1 MDLRKLKTLIDLV
14 SDSNVTELEI
24 TEAEGKVRIVK
35 GATPSGG
42 QVLTQQVLMP
52 AAPAVQAATL
62 AAPTATEIADAT
74 AVTAATAAAAAAAE
88 VAAAGH
94 TVKSPMV
101 GTFYRSSSP
110 GAAPFVQVGD
120 NVKEGDTLCIIEA
133 MKILNEIESDKSGT
147 VKQVLC
153 ENGQAVEYGQALYI
167 IE

>member
-24 TEAEGKVRIVK
+24 TEAVGKVRIVK
-35 GATPSGG
+35 GSTGIAAP
-42 QVLTQQVLMP
+42 VLPQQVMVP
-52 AAPAVQAATL
+52 AAAPVVSAPV
-62 AAPTATEIADAT
+62 APTATEIADAA
-74 AVTAATAAAAAAAE
+74 AVTAAAVAAE
-88 VAAAGH
+88 AAAAGH

-120 NVKEGDTLCIIEA
+120 TVKEGDTLCIIEA
-133 MKILNEIESDKSGT
+133 MKILNEIESDKAGT

>member
-35 GATPSGG
+35 GPTCSVAP
-42 QVLTQQVLMP
+42 VLTQQVMVP
-52 AAPAVQAATL
+52 AAAPMVSAP
-62 AAPTATEIADAT
+62 AAPTASQIADAA
-74 AVTAATAAAAAAAE
+74 AVTAAAAAAE
-88 VAAAGH
+88 EAAAGH

-120 NVKEGDTLCIIEA
+120 TVKEGDTLCIIEA
-133 MKILNEIESDKSGT
+133 MKILNEIESDKAGV